1 MDKFKL
7 YGVGNALLDYEYL
20 VDDQTLIDLEI
31 EKGTM
36 LLNEHEKHLQI
47 HNLLKEKYDSQKIMP
62 GGSVANSV
70 YAMAKF
76 GDKVCFAG
84 KVSKDETGDK
94 FISSIKQSGIHSDVC
109 KIESDISGECLVL
122 ITSDNER
129 TMNTYLGSSAK
140 LDVNDISLDLIKIS
154 DYLLIEGYLVSSD
167 QTLKVCRKAIEFSR
181 DNQTKIVL
189 TLFDPNIVKFFRD
202 NILSLL
208 KKKIDFI
215 FCNELEAKYFSQT
228 NTTSEALT
236 FLKKFADRVVV
247 TKGKKGAVYTDSSN
261 DHIVDGIDVKSK
273 DFTGAGDMFLGAFMH
288 KFKSPEN
295 AHESLIFANTCA
307 SKIIQT
313 FGAKFERD
321 SDYESLIKGR

>member
-84 KVSKDETGDK
+84 KVSKDETGNK
-94 FISSIKQSGIHSDVC
+94 FTSIKQSGIHSDVC

-189 TLFDPNIVKFFRD
+189 TLSDPNIVKFFRD